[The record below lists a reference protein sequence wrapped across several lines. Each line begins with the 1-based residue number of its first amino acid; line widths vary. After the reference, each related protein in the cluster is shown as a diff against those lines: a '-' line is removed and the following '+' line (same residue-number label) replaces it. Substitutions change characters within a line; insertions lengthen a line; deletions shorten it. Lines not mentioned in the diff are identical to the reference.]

1 MQWSA
6 MESAGGKI
14 HQGATQVLQPATQE
28 EDGDDIDCD
37 GGGYDGDDN
46 DDGGDDDFEYCH
58 DMTVFCVEY
67 FAALHIIIN
76 IIIMYQRMIVHSM
89 TV

>member
-1 MQWSA
+1 

-37 GGGYDGDDN
+37 DGGDN
-46 DDGGDDDFEYCH
+46 DDGGGDDFEYCH